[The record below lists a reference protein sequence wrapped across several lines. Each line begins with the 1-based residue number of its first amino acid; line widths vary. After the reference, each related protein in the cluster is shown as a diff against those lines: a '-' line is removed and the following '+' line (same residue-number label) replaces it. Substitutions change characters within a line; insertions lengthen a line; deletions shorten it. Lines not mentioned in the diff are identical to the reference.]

1 MSFNLDSELDLNFDS
16 SSLADDL
23 EGFVKNDTVQESI
36 TEYSKE
42 PMTDDLEGF
51 VKNDTVQESIT
62 EYSKEPMTDDLS
74 KEEPTV
80 DNFSKD
86 NSEESTVGDF
96 SKDDSEE
103 PTVDDL
109 SKEDESDEI
118 DSLLDDKL
126 NQIFS
131 TEDFDDNFEQSA
143 EEQNVDKYYQED
155 DVNLESVIDESTYA
169 EIKYPCLLLNGAS
182 TNEEVDFLRSF
193 STEKNNSKAIYLY
206 CEAAQGV
213 CEIGYIKLTLKF
225 LLTLSRMPGY
235 RLYSLYSDTSERNE
249 IKLDDPEIL
258 SNFIS
263 L

>member
-42 PMTDDLEGF
+42 PMTDDL
-51 VKNDTVQESIT
+51 
-62 EYSKEPMTDDLS
+62 S
-74 KEEPTV
+74 KEESTV
-80 DNFSKD
+80 DNFNKD
-86 NSEESTVGDF
+86 NSEESTVDNF

-103 PTVDDL
+103 PTVDNL

-131 TEDFDDNFEQSA
+131 TEDFDDDFEQSA

-249 IKLDDPEIL
+249 IKLDDPEVL

>member
-42 PMTDDLEGF
+42 PMTDDL
-51 VKNDTVQESIT
+51 
-62 EYSKEPMTDDLS
+62 S

-80 DNFSKD
+80 DNFSKE
-86 NSEESTVGDF
+86 NSEESIVGDF

-131 TEDFDDNFEQSA
+131 TEDFDDDFEQSA

-249 IKLDDPEIL
+249 IKLDDPEVL

>member
-23 EGFVKNDTVQESI
+23 EGFVKNDTVQES
-36 TEYSKE
+36 T
-42 PMTDDLEGF
+42 
-51 VKNDTVQESIT
+51 T

-96 SKDDSEE
+96 SKDNSEE
-103 PTVDDL
+103 PMIDNF

-131 TEDFDDNFEQSA
+131 TEDFDDDFEQSA

>member
-23 EGFVKNDTVQESI
+23 EGFVKNDTVQES
-36 TEYSKE
+36 T
-42 PMTDDLEGF
+42 
-51 VKNDTVQESIT
+51 T

-86 NSEESTVGDF
+86 DSEETIADNFSKDNSEEPMVGN
-96 SKDDSEE
+96 SEE

-109 SKEDESDEI
+109 SKEDKSDEI

-131 TEDFDDNFEQSA
+131 TEDFDDDFEQSA

-249 IKLDDPEIL
+249 IKLDDPEVL

>member
-36 TEYSKE
+36 TK
-42 PMTDDLEGF
+42 
-51 VKNDTVQESIT
+51 
-62 EYSKEPMTDDLS
+62 YSKEPMTDDLS

-80 DNFSKD
+80 DNFNKD

-131 TEDFDDNFEQSA
+131 TEDFDDDFEQSA

-249 IKLDDPEIL
+249 IKLDDPEVL

>member
-42 PMTDDLEGF
+42 PMTDDL
-51 VKNDTVQESIT
+51 
-62 EYSKEPMTDDLS
+62 S
-74 KEEPTV
+74 KEESTV
-80 DNFSKD
+80 DNFNKD

-109 SKEDESDEI
+109 SKEDESDEDESDEI

-131 TEDFDDNFEQSA
+131 TEDFDDDFEQSA

-249 IKLDDPEIL
+249 IKLDDPEVL

>member
-42 PMTDDLEGF
+42 PMT
-51 VKNDTVQESIT
+51 N
-62 EYSKEPMTDDLS
+62 DLS
-74 KEEPTV
+74 KEESTV
-80 DNFSKD
+80 DNFNKD

-131 TEDFDDNFEQSA
+131 TEDFDDDFEQSA

-249 IKLDDPEIL
+249 IKLDDPEVL

>member
-42 PMTDDLEGF
+42 PMTDDL
-51 VKNDTVQESIT
+51 
-62 EYSKEPMTDDLS
+62 S

-80 DNFSKD
+80 DNFNKDDSEETIADNFSKD
-86 NSEESTVGDF
+86 NSEEPMVGNF
-96 SKDDSEE
+96 
-103 PTVDDL
+103 

>member
-1 MSFNLDSELDLNFDS
+1 MSFNLDNELDLNFDS
-16 SSLADDL
+16 SSLA
-23 EGFVKNDTVQESI
+23 
-36 TEYSKE
+36 
-42 PMTDDLEGF
+42 DDLEGF

-96 SKDDSEE
+96 SKDNSEE
-103 PTVDDL
+103 PMVDNF

>member
-23 EGFVKNDTVQESI
+23 EGFVKN
-36 TEYSKE
+36 Y
-42 PMTDDLEGF
+42 
-51 VKNDTVQESIT
+51 TVQESIT

-86 NSEESTVGDF
+86 NSEE
-96 SKDDSEE
+96 
-103 PTVDDL
+103 PMVDNF

>member
-42 PMTDDLEGF
+42 PMTDDL
-51 VKNDTVQESIT
+51 
-62 EYSKEPMTDDLS
+62 S
-74 KEEPTV
+74 KEELTV
-80 DNFSKD
+80 DNFNKD

-96 SKDDSEE
+96 SKDDYEE
-103 PTVDDL
+103 PTIDDL

-131 TEDFDDNFEQSA
+131 TEDFDDDFEQSA

-249 IKLDDPEIL
+249 IKLDDPEVL

>member
-16 SSLADDL
+16 SSLA
-23 EGFVKNDTVQESI
+23 
-36 TEYSKE
+36 
-42 PMTDDLEGF
+42 DDLEGF

-103 PTVDDL
+103 PMVGNSEESMTDDF

-131 TEDFDDNFEQSA
+131 TEDFDDDFEQSA

-249 IKLDDPEIL
+249 IKLDDPEVL

>member
-1 MSFNLDSELDLNFDS
+1 MSFNLDNELDLNFDS

-23 EGFVKNDTVQESI
+23 EGFVKNDTVQES
-36 TEYSKE
+36 T
-42 PMTDDLEGF
+42 
-51 VKNDTVQESIT
+51 T

-96 SKDDSEE
+96 SKDNSEE
-103 PTVDDL
+103 PTVDDF

-131 TEDFDDNFEQSA
+131 TEDFDDDFEQSE

-249 IKLDDPEIL
+249 IKLDDPEVL

>member
-42 PMTDDLEGF
+42 PMTDDL
-51 VKNDTVQESIT
+51 
-62 EYSKEPMTDDLS
+62 S

-86 NSEESTVGDF
+86 DSEETIADNFSKDNSEEPMVGNSEESMTDDF
-96 SKDDSEE
+96 
-103 PTVDDL
+103 

-131 TEDFDDNFEQSA
+131 TEDFDDDFEQSA

-235 RLYSLYSDTSERNE
+235 RLYSLYSDASERNE
-249 IKLDDPEIL
+249 IKLDDPEVL

>member
-42 PMTDDLEGF
+42 PMTDDL
-51 VKNDTVQESIT
+51 
-62 EYSKEPMTDDLS
+62 S
-74 KEEPTV
+74 KEEPMV
-80 DNFSKD
+80 DNFRKD

-96 SKDDSEE
+96 SKDNSEE
-103 PTVDDL
+103 PMVDNF

>member
-42 PMTDDLEGF
+42 PMTDDL
-51 VKNDTVQESIT
+51 
-62 EYSKEPMTDDLS
+62 S
-74 KEEPTV
+74 KEEPMV
-80 DNFSKD
+80 DNF
-86 NSEESTVGDF
+86 
-96 SKDDSEE
+96 
-103 PTVDDL
+103 

-182 TNEEVDFLRSF
+182 TNEAVDFLRSF

-249 IKLDDPEIL
+249 IKLDDPEVL

>member
-42 PMTDDLEGF
+42 PMTDDL
-51 VKNDTVQESIT
+51 
-62 EYSKEPMTDDLS
+62 S
-74 KEEPTV
+74 KEESTV
-80 DNFSKD
+80 DNFNKD

-249 IKLDDPEIL
+249 IKLDDPEVL

>member
-42 PMTDDLEGF
+42 PMTDDL
-51 VKNDTVQESIT
+51 
-62 EYSKEPMTDDLS
+62 S
-74 KEEPTV
+74 KEESTV
-80 DNFSKD
+80 DNFNKD

-103 PTVDDL
+103 PTVDDFSKVDDL

-131 TEDFDDNFEQSA
+131 TEDFDDDFEQSA

-249 IKLDDPEIL
+249 IKLDDPEVL

>member
-42 PMTDDLEGF
+42 PMTDDL
-51 VKNDTVQESIT
+51 
-62 EYSKEPMTDDLS
+62 S
-74 KEEPTV
+74 KEESTV
-80 DNFSKD
+80 DNFNKD
-86 NSEESTVGDF
+86 NLEESTVDNF

-103 PTVDDL
+103 PTVDNL

-131 TEDFDDNFEQSA
+131 TEDFDDDFEQSA

-249 IKLDDPEIL
+249 IKLDDPEVL

>member
-1 MSFNLDSELDLNFDS
+1 MSFNLDNELDLNFDS

-23 EGFVKNDTVQESI
+23 EGFVKNDTVQESTI
-36 TEYSKE
+36 EYTTKYSEE
-42 PMTDDLEGF
+42 PMADD
-51 VKNDTVQESIT
+51 S
-62 EYSKEPMTDDLS
+62 
-74 KEEPTV
+74 EEPTV
-80 DNFSKD
+80 GDFSKD
-86 NSEESTVGDF
+86 NSEEPTVDDI
-96 SKDDSEE
+96 SKDNSEE
-103 PTVDDL
+103 PTVDDF

-131 TEDFDDNFEQSA
+131 TEDFDDDFEQSV

-206 CEAAQGV
+206 CEATQGV

-249 IKLDDPEIL
+249 IKLDDPEVL

>member
-42 PMTDDLEGF
+42 PMTDDL
-51 VKNDTVQESIT
+51 
-62 EYSKEPMTDDLS
+62 S

-80 DNFSKD
+80 DNFNKD

-103 PTVDDL
+103 PTIDYL

-131 TEDFDDNFEQSA
+131 TEDFDDDFEQSA

-249 IKLDDPEIL
+249 IKLDDPEVL

>member
-23 EGFVKNDTVQESI
+23 EGFVKNDTVQES
-36 TEYSKE
+36 T
-42 PMTDDLEGF
+42 
-51 VKNDTVQESIT
+51 T

-96 SKDDSEE
+96 SKDNSEE
-103 PTVDDL
+103 PMVDNF

>member
-16 SSLADDL
+16 SSLA
-23 EGFVKNDTVQESI
+23 
-36 TEYSKE
+36 
-42 PMTDDLEGF
+42 DDLEGF

-131 TEDFDDNFEQSA
+131 TEDFDDDFEQSA

-182 TNEEVDFLRSF
+182 TNQEVDFLRSF

-249 IKLDDPEIL
+249 IKLDDPEVL

>member
-23 EGFVKNDTVQESI
+23 EGFVKNDTVQEST
-36 TEYSKE
+36 TEY
-42 PMTDDLEGF
+42 F
-51 VKNDTVQESIT
+51 
-62 EYSKEPMTDDLS
+62 KEPMTDDLS

-86 NSEESTVGDF
+86 NSEESTVDDF
-96 SKDDSEE
+96 SKDNSEE
-103 PTVDDL
+103 PMVDNF

-131 TEDFDDNFEQSA
+131 TEDFDDDFEQSA

-249 IKLDDPEIL
+249 IKLDDPEVL

>member
-42 PMTDDLEGF
+42 PMTDDL
-51 VKNDTVQESIT
+51 
-62 EYSKEPMTDDLS
+62 S
-74 KEEPTV
+74 KEEPMV

-109 SKEDESDEI
+109 NKEDESDEI

>member
-42 PMTDDLEGF
+42 PMTDDL
-51 VKNDTVQESIT
+51 
-62 EYSKEPMTDDLS
+62 S

-80 DNFSKD
+80 DNFNKD

-103 PTVDDL
+103 PTIDDL

>member
-42 PMTDDLEGF
+42 PMTDDL
-51 VKNDTVQESIT
+51 
-62 EYSKEPMTDDLS
+62 S
-74 KEEPTV
+74 KEESTV
-80 DNFSKD
+80 DNFNKD

-131 TEDFDDNFEQSA
+131 TEDFDDDFEQSA

-206 CEAAQGV
+206 CEAAHGV

-249 IKLDDPEIL
+249 IKLDDPEVL

>member
-42 PMTDDLEGF
+42 PMTDDL
-51 VKNDTVQESIT
+51 
-62 EYSKEPMTDDLS
+62 S

-86 NSEESTVGDF
+86 DSEETIADNFSKDNSEEPMVGNSEESMT
-96 SKDDSEE
+96 
-103 PTVDDL
+103 DDL
-109 SKEDESDEI
+109 NKEDESDEI

-131 TEDFDDNFEQSA
+131 TEDFDDDFEQSA

>member
-1 MSFNLDSELDLNFDS
+1 MSFNLDNELDLNFDS

-42 PMTDDLEGF
+42 PMTDDL
-51 VKNDTVQESIT
+51 
-62 EYSKEPMTDDLS
+62 S
-74 KEEPTV
+74 KEEPMV

-96 SKDDSEE
+96 SKDNSEE
-103 PTVDDL
+103 PMVDNF

>member
-42 PMTDDLEGF
+42 PMTDDL
-51 VKNDTVQESIT
+51 
-62 EYSKEPMTDDLS
+62 S

-86 NSEESTVGDF
+86 DSEESTVGDF

-131 TEDFDDNFEQSA
+131 TEDFDDDFEQSA

-235 RLYSLYSDTSERNE
+235 KLYSLYSDTSERNE
-249 IKLDDPEIL
+249 IKLDDPEVL

>member
-42 PMTDDLEGF
+42 PMTDDL
-51 VKNDTVQESIT
+51 
-62 EYSKEPMTDDLS
+62 S
-74 KEEPTV
+74 KEESTV
-80 DNFSKD
+80 DNFSKDDSEETIADNFSKD
-86 NSEESTVGDF
+86 NSEEPMVGN
-96 SKDDSEE
+96 SEE
-103 PTVDDL
+103 SMTDDF

-131 TEDFDDNFEQSA
+131 TEDFDDDFEQSA

-249 IKLDDPEIL
+249 IKLDDPEVL

>member
-42 PMTDDLEGF
+42 PMTDDL
-51 VKNDTVQESIT
+51 
-62 EYSKEPMTDDLS
+62 S
-74 KEEPTV
+74 KEESTV

-96 SKDDSEE
+96 SKDNSEE
-103 PTVDDL
+103 PTVDDF

-131 TEDFDDNFEQSA
+131 TEDFDDDFEQSV

>member
-42 PMTDDLEGF
+42 PMTE
-51 VKNDTVQESIT
+51 
-62 EYSKEPMTDDLS
+62 DLS

-131 TEDFDDNFEQSA
+131 TEDFDDDFEQSA

-182 TNEEVDFLRSF
+182 TNEEADFLRSF

-249 IKLDDPEIL
+249 IKLDDPEVL

>member
-42 PMTDDLEGF
+42 
-51 VKNDTVQESIT
+51 S
-62 EYSKEPMTDDLS
+62 
-74 KEEPTV
+74 TV
-80 DNFSKD
+80 DNFNKD

-131 TEDFDDNFEQSA
+131 TEDFDDDFEQSA

-249 IKLDDPEIL
+249 IKLDDPEVL

>member
-1 MSFNLDSELDLNFDS
+1 VSFNLDSELDLNFDS

-42 PMTDDLEGF
+42 PMTDDL
-51 VKNDTVQESIT
+51 
-62 EYSKEPMTDDLS
+62 S
-74 KEEPTV
+74 KEESTI
-80 DNFSKD
+80 DNFNKD

-131 TEDFDDNFEQSA
+131 TEDFDDDFEQSA

-249 IKLDDPEIL
+249 IKLDDPEVL

>member
-42 PMTDDLEGF
+42 PMTDDL
-51 VKNDTVQESIT
+51 
-62 EYSKEPMTDDLS
+62 S
-74 KEEPTV
+74 KEESTV
-80 DNFSKD
+80 DNFNKD

-103 PTVDDL
+103 PTVDDF

>member
-1 MSFNLDSELDLNFDS
+1 MSFNLDNELDLNFDS

-23 EGFVKNDTVQESI
+23 EGFVKNDTVQEST
-36 TEYSKE
+36 TEYSNE
-42 PMTDDLEGF
+42 PMADDF
-51 VKNDTVQESIT
+51 
-62 EYSKEPMTDDLS
+62 S

-86 NSEESTVGDF
+86 N
-96 SKDDSEE
+96 SEE

-131 TEDFDDNFEQSA
+131 TEDFDDDFEQSA

-249 IKLDDPEIL
+249 IKLDDPEVL

>member
-42 PMTDDLEGF
+42 PMTDDL
-51 VKNDTVQESIT
+51 
-62 EYSKEPMTDDLS
+62 S
-74 KEEPTV
+74 KEESTV
-80 DNFSKD
+80 DNFNKD

-96 SKDDSEE
+96 SKDNSEE
-103 PTVDDL
+103 PMIDNF

>member
-23 EGFVKNDTVQESI
+23 EGFVKNDTVQES
-36 TEYSKE
+36 T
-42 PMTDDLEGF
+42 
-51 VKNDTVQESIT
+51 T

-86 NSEESTVGDF
+86 NSEEPTVGDF

-109 SKEDESDEI
+109 SKEDKSDEI

-131 TEDFDDNFEQSA
+131 TEDFDDDFEQSA

-249 IKLDDPEIL
+249 IKLDDPEVL

>member
-42 PMTDDLEGF
+42 PMTDDL
-51 VKNDTVQESIT
+51 
-62 EYSKEPMTDDLS
+62 S

-86 NSEESTVGDF
+86 DSEETIADNFSKDNSEEPMVGNSEESMTDYF
-96 SKDDSEE
+96 
-103 PTVDDL
+103 

-131 TEDFDDNFEQSA
+131 TEDFDDDFEQSA

-249 IKLDDPEIL
+249 IKLDDPEVL